1 MRPLTKLRRNGW
13 GATAI
18 DALSTAIMMNLADPV
33 NDILNHIRS
42 VDFRK
47 SRTKQTVSLFET
59 TIRYLGG
66 MLSAY
71 DLLSEDS
78 RNGLLKN
85 VGIVVWLLYAAN
97 FSRKMI

>member
-1 MRPLTKLRRNGW
+1 MNLTRLSCTATLTILCRNGW

-33 NDILNHIRS
+33 NDILKHIRT
-42 VDFRK
+42 VDFSR

-71 DLLSEDS
+71 DLLSDDS
-78 RNGLLKN
+78 RRGLVRN
-85 VGIVVWLLYAAN
+85 VGIHV
-97 FSRKMI
+97 

>member
-1 MRPLTKLRRNGW
+1 
-13 GATAI
+13 
-18 DALSTAIMMNLADPV
+18 MMNLADPV